1 VPIINGKFYIN
12 PAHGRGLERAL
23 ISETNSNDV
32 SGRPEQ
38 EKGDHWVTI
47 NGRHVQLDEGQA
59 GRALPTTREKIAATA
74 KNYGGRTD
82 WGFDKQKDNFAPG
95 TNKCNKFV
103 YDVTREAGATAIVI
117 GRDGKPRPPLAGEWA
132 DRKTPIP
139 GWRVLGPN
147 ESPQPGDVAAYKL
160 PGQRTFTGHSRIV
173 TSVDTSGAVRGVA
186 AHDDVIGPDE
196 KFNRARES
204 GVAYRRYIG
213 GR

>member
-1 VPIINGKFYIN
+1 MPIINGKFYIN
-12 PAHGRGLERAL
+12 PAHGRGLERAR

-103 YDVTREAGATAIVI
+103 YDVAREAGATPIVMV
-117 GRDGKPRPPLAGEWA
+117 AMA
-132 DRKTPIP
+132 S
-139 GWRVLGPN
+139 RVLHSPVSGPTGKHRFPAGAFSGQMSHHSRVTLLRTSCQASELSQGIRELLPRWTLPERFT
-147 ESPQPGDVAAYKL
+147 ESPPMMM
-160 PGQRTFTGHSRIV
+160 
-173 TSVDTSGAVRGVA
+173 
-186 AHDDVIGPDE
+186 
-196 KFNRARES
+196 
-204 GVAYRRYIG
+204 
-213 GR
+213 